1 VDECYKEEIDM
12 RATQS
17 KKPGTKGNIPACIA
31 SDVAVYGIGYKIG
44 PYVAILKYFRVT
56 TGQPSAGKA
65 KPTVVSDDA
74 DIMLMI
80 GR

>member
-1 VDECYKEEIDM
+1 M

-17 KKPGTKGNIPACIA
+17 KKPGTKRNIPTCIA
-31 SDVAVYGIGYKIG
+31 SHVAVYGIGYKIG
-44 PYVAILKYFRVT
+44 PFAISKYFRVT
-56 TGQPSAGKA
+56 IRQPSAGKA